1 MESSTT
7 AGGRTGEQLG
17 EQSLPELTKRLA
29 DQASSLA
36 QKEVELGRAEL
47 ELKGK
52 RLGLGAGAFGAAGIL
67 ALYAVGALVATAI
80 LALAIVLDAWLA
92 ALIVAAGLGAAAGVL
107 ALMGKRKVDEGTP
120 PIPEEA
126 VESTKTDVDYTKQRA
141 KEGRR

>member
-1 MESSTT
+1 MESSAT
-7 AGGRTGEQLG
+7 AGGKTREPLS
-17 EQSLPELTKRLA
+17 EESLPELTKRLA

-36 QKEVELGRAEL
+36 QKEVELGKAEL

-52 RLGLGAGAFGAAGIL
+52 RLGLGAGAFGAAGLIGMY
-67 ALYAVGALVATAI
+67 ALGALVATAI

-92 ALIVAAGLGAAAGVL
+92 ALIVAVCLGAAAGVL
-107 ALMGKRKVDEGTP
+107 ALMGKRKVEEGSP

-126 VESTKTDVDYTKQRA
+126 VESTKTDVEHTKQRA